1 MPAIREYSPSQF
13 EAHFRDAERR
23 YRLPEGLLR
32 AIAKVESG
40 FDPGAISPGGDRGLM
55 QFSPATAAREG
66 FDPMNWRRSI
76 QEAGEYLREEL
87 DAGLPMSAA
96 VAAYNVGR
104 ASALRGGGRGYIE
117 KVVVAEAER
126 QLQEVQSAGIQPVRF
141 GGGGAF
147 GGAWRELFRRFGR
160 KPQEQAPRRPQP
172 QEGTKP
178 KSFKPGRG
186 LGAAAAG
193 AAALWFWPENWDE
206 ELRKYVNEKA
216 VPIVLGGLIVTVG
229 VWRMTQ

>member
-1 MPAIREYSPSQF
+1 MPTIREYSPAQF

-40 FDPGAISPGGDRGLM
+40 FNPEAISPGGDRGLM

-104 ASALRGGGRGYIE
+104 ASALRGGGRGYTE

-126 QLQEVQSAGIQPVRF
+126 QLQELQSAGIQPVRF

-160 KPQEQAPRRPQP
+160 KPQEQTPRRPQP
-172 QEGTKP
+172 QEGTEP
-178 KSFKPGRG
+178 RPGPGEPGRFI
-186 LGAAAAG
+186 
-193 AAALWFWPENWDE
+193 WFWPETWDFG
-206 ELRKYVNEKA
+206 LRQYVNERA
-216 VPIVLGGLIVTVG
+216 IPIVLGGLIVAAG